1 MFEVFGNIGIIVI
14 LLSDVNNKSAVFLFG
29 SIIPVRVSAKIPA
42 EALPWQISLH
52 MNCIMF
58 SGKQSSAGI
67 AFYASRS
74 RLKIS
79 LKTLRTKGWMKN
91 SCVK

>member
-1 MFEVFGNIGIIVI
+1 MRPFDAERCSSNIRISR
-14 LLSDVNNKSAVFLFG
+14 LPS
-29 SIIPVRVSAKIPA
+29 KIPA

>member
-1 MFEVFGNIGIIVI
+1 MRPFDAERCSSNIRIAR
-14 LLSDVNNKSAVFLFG
+14 LPSK
-29 SIIPVRVSAKIPA
+29 KPA

-67 AFYASRS
+67 AFYAGRS